1 MTMKLHRFAV
11 VLGISV
17 GLGGALLGFSGVA
30 DAAAPCATA
39 AQIETVRAALT
50 GKEPGPLGGVAAT
63 LKLPE
68 SLVASALPAAQ
79 AHGVGSEH
87 FAQVWKSLESWDD
100 ALTFITKGRDL
111 FEVKGRV
118 GKGEPS
124 KRSKFFNLTRDGDGL
139 IGHLRPD
146 LYSAIYALSI
156 PGEKSTLRGVTFFDQ
171 AGESVFSV
179 YVPGEGGEAPP
190 PAVIKQFEATA
201 KIMRGL
207 PSLCPR

>member
-1 MTMKLHRFAV
+1 MMRRFAA
-11 VLGISV
+11 VLGLAV
-17 GLGGALLGFSGVA
+17 GLGGSVFGSSSQAE
-30 DAAAPCATA
+30 AAATCATP
-39 AQIETVRAALT
+39 AQVEAVRAALA

-68 SLVASALPAAQ
+68 VVVASALPSAE
-79 AHGVGSEH
+79 AHGVGPEH
-87 FAQVWKSLESWDD
+87 FTQVWKSLESWDD

-111 FEVKGRV
+111 FEIKGRV

-124 KRSKFFNLTRDGDGL
+124 QRSKFFNLSREGDGL
-139 IGHLRPD
+139 VGHLRPD

-171 AGESVFSV
+171 AGEAVFSI

-190 PAVIKQFEATA
+190 PAVVKQFEATA
-201 KIMRGL
+201 KLMRGL
-207 PSLCPR
+207 PALCPR

>member
-1 MTMKLHRFAV
+1 MMRRCAA
-11 VLGISV
+11 VLGVV
-17 GLGGALLGFSGVA
+17 GVLGGGLFGPAGLVQ
-30 DAAAPCATA
+30 AAPACATP
-39 AQIETVRAALT
+39 AQVEAVRSAVA

-68 SLVASALPAAQ
+68 VVVASALPATE
-79 AHGVGSEH
+79 AHGVAPEH
-87 FAQVWKSLESWDD
+87 FAAVWKSLESWDD

-111 FEVKGRV
+111 FEIKGAV

-124 KRSKFFNLTRDGDGL
+124 KRSKFFNLSREGDGL

-146 LYSAIYALSI
+146 LYSAIYVLSI

-171 AGESVFSV
+171 AGDAVFSV

-190 PAVIKQFEATA
+190 PAVIKQFEFTA
-201 KIMRGL
+201 KMIRGL
-207 PSLCPR
+207 PALCPR